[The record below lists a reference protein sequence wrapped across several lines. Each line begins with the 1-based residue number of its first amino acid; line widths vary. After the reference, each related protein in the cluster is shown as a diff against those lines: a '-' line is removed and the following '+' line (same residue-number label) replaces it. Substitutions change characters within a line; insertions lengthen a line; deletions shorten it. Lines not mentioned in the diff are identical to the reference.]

1 MFEPSKNG
9 LHTAALAA
17 LLALP
22 LLAQAGNERVSASCS
37 VSIDYTFNGT
47 VVEAYRKDF
56 VADAGAGFVDDFS
69 TAIRSKRFTASVA
82 RESGNTVVAIDYF
95 NDVGT
100 FHNIGLNT
108 RLTLHGGGIETNAG
122 SHQFSTSLGV
132 VGNHATNYTLAC
144 RRR

>member
-1 MFEPSKNG
+1 MKKN
-9 LHTAALAA
+9 TARLLAA
-17 LLALP
+17 AAVLSLSA
-22 LLAQAGNERVSASCS
+22 AVQAGPERVSAACS
-37 VSIDYTFNGT
+37 VSIDYTFNGAA
-47 VVEAYRKDF
+47 VESYRKDF
-56 VADAGAGFVDDFS
+56 TVDAGTGFVDDFS

-82 RESGNTVVAIDYF
+82 RESGHTVVAIDYF

-132 VGNHATNYTLAC
+132 VGNHATNYTLTC